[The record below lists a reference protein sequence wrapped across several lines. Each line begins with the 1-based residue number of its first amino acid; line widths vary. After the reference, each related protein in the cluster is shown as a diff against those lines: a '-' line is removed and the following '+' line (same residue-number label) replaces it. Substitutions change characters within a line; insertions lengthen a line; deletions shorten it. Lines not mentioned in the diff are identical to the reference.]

1 MVKYTNEQK
10 KQLIEAIR
18 NFFLEELELEIS
30 ELKAVLLLEFFLKE
44 IAPTVYND
52 AIADAGRY
60 MRERIEDMDGVL
72 YETEHLHR

>member
-10 KQLIEAIR
+10 KQLTELIR
-18 NFFLEELELEIS
+18 IFFLEELELEIS

-44 IAPTVYND
+44 IAPAVYND

-60 MRERIEDMDGVL
+60 LRERIEDMDGVL